1 VPLTPL
7 KASMGPIIQRNNKI
21 IAGIWIKPIIKI
33 IVGEAVVKSGCWLP
47 TVPWSWEGVAV
58 ARVGRGGWKG
68 RTRVAAFYACVCEYG
83 LMDLV
88 EGE

>member
-47 TVPWSWEGVAV
+47 TVPWSWEGCEGWEGGGKGQNA
-58 ARVGRGGWKG
+58 RGGVL
-68 RTRVAAFYACVCEYG
+68 RLR
-83 LMDLV
+83 M
-88 EGE
+88 